1 MTKGDGAFLSTLAPG
16 LQPSIGIIGNQAF
29 LPLIPILVS
38 MEGTSFLA
46 HFSTHAF
53 SNGLRDKLLKR
64 FGILTGVGG
73 FSIAALINIFVM
85 SSGFCTFGSNCQVSE
100 CHVFVCSWHMM
111 KV

>member
-73 FSIAALINIFVM
+73 FSITALMM
-85 SSGFCTFGSNCQVSE
+85 SSGFCTFGSNYQVSE
-100 CHVFVCSWHMM
+100 CHVFVCSHGE
-111 KV
+111 